1 MKMIESR
8 CGICCSKCEF
18 QNTMNCAGCLQI
30 TKPFWGEQCPVKSCV
45 EEKKLAHCGEC
56 AQFPC
61 ALAKSFAYDEKQGDQ
76 GERLRNCQKWHAMQG
91 EKG

>member
-1 MKMIESR
+1 
-8 CGICCSKCEF
+8 
-18 QNTMNCAGCLQI
+18 MNCAGCLQI
-30 TKPFWGEQCPVKSCV
+30 TKPFWGEQCLVKSCV

>member
-1 MKMIESR
+1 MIESR

-18 QNTMNCAGCLQI
+18 QNTMQCVGCLQI
-30 TKPFWGEQCPVKSCV
+30 TKPFWGEQCPVKNCV
-45 EEKKLAHCGEC
+45 EEKKLTHCGEC

-61 ALAKSFAYDEKQGDQ
+61 TLAKSFAYDEKQGDQ
-76 GERLRNCQKWHAMQG
+76 GERLRNCQKWHAMQS